1 MQTTWIQN
9 HRAMLAL
16 LLALFLAGPP
26 PVPVRAAAG
35 HPVRAR
41 RGMVVSSHSLA
52 SQAGIDILKK
62 GGNAVDAAIA
72 VGYALAV
79 THPGAGNIGGGGF
92 LIARMA
98 SGETRTF
105 NFREKAPAA
114 AHPRMFLNEQGE
126 YDEVKHHDSW
136 LSVGVPGTVAGFAL
150 AHEKLGTLPLRDLIA
165 PAIRLAEEGFPL
177 SWDMAD
183 DFRDAA
189 KDFRKYPASAKQF
202 LKGDSFYEPD
212 EIWKQPDLGR
222 TLRRIAEQGR
232 DGFYTGETARL
243 LAAGM
248 KENGGLITEADLAAY
263 PAQELPPLRG
273 TYRGYEVITMPPPSS
288 GGTALVEMLN
298 ILEGY
303 DLGGAGFGSATHW
316 HLMAEAMR
324 RAFADRAR
332 WMGDPDFNPDLPLAR
347 LTSKEHAA
355 NLRKSIRLDHASLSD
370 ALRFSEAFESEE
382 TTHYS
387 VMDAEGNAVVVTYTL
402 EAWFGSKIVAPGT
415 GFLLNNEMGDF
426 NPVPGLTDET
436 GKIGTDANLVAP
448 GKRML
453 SSMTPAIIVKDG
465 KPLLLIGSPGGR
477 TIINTVVQVIS
488 NVLDFRMDVA
498 EAIEAPRIHHQWLPD
513 RISIER
519 YGASRETL
527 ARLRG
532 MGHEVRVANSSR
544 SQGRAMGIYLD
555 PQTGVRMGASDPRD
569 ADGAAIGY

>member
-1 MQTTWIQN
+1 M
-9 HRAMLAL
+9 RATPWTRCAV
-16 LLALFLAGPP
+16 LFLAMALIVPP
-26 PVPVRAAAG
+26 PAAVQGTAG

-41 RGMVVSSHSLA
+41 KGMVVSSHYLA
-52 SQAGIDILKK
+52 SQVGIDILRK

-98 SGETRTF
+98 SGDTRTF

-114 AHPRMFLNEQGE
+114 AHPRMFLNEKGE
-126 YDEVKHHDSW
+126 YDEEKHHNSW

-150 AHEKLGTLPLRDLIA
+150 AHEKLGNLPMKELIA
-165 PAIRLAEEGFPL
+165 PAIQLADEGFPL
-177 SWDMAD
+177 SWKMAD
-183 DFRDAA
+183 DFRENAER
-189 KDFRKYPASAKQF
+189 FRKYPASAAQF
-202 LKGDSFYEPD
+202 LKGDGFYEAD
-212 EIWKQPDLGR
+212 QIWKQPDLAR

-232 DGFYTGETARL
+232 DGFYKGETARL
-243 LAAGM
+243 LAAAM
-248 KENGGLITEADLAAY
+248 KANGGMITEGDMADY
-263 PAQELPPLRG
+263 QAQELPPLRG
-273 TYRGYEVITMPPPSS
+273 SYRGYEVIAMPPPSS
-288 GGTALVEMLN
+288 GGTALITMLN

-303 DLGGAGFGSATHW
+303 DLRDAGFGSAE
-316 HLMAEAMR
+316 HLHLIAEAMR

-332 WMGDPDFNPDLPLAR
+332 WLGDPDFTAGMPIAR

-355 NLRKSIRLDHASLSD
+355 KLRASISGTHASLSD
-370 ALRFSEAFESEE
+370 PVRFSEAFESDE

-387 VMDAEGNAVVVTYTL
+387 VMDAEGNAVVVTYTI

-426 NPVPGLTDET
+426 NAVPGLTDET
-436 GKIGTDANLVAP
+436 GKIGTDANLATP

-477 TIINTVVQVIS
+477 TIINTVVQVVV

-498 EAIEAPRIHHQWLPD
+498 EAIAAPRIHHQWLPD
-513 RISIER
+513 RLNIER
-519 YGASRETL
+519 NGASPETL
-527 ARLRG
+527 ARLRS
-532 MGHEVRVANSSR
+532 MGHDVRVSSSSR

-555 PQTGVRMGASDPRD
+555 PKSGVRLGASDPRD

>member
-1 MQTTWIQN
+1 M
-9 HRAMLAL
+9 RFRSMKEVVLAGMLAL
-16 LLALFLAGPP
+16 VLVAPP
-26 PVPVRAAAG
+26 PAAVQGAAG

-41 RGMVVSSHSLA
+41 KGMVVSSHYLA
-52 SQAGIDILKK
+52 SQVGIDILKK

-72 VGYALAV
+72 VGFALAV

-98 SGETRTF
+98 SGEVRTF

-114 AHPRMFLNEQGE
+114 AHPRMFLNEKGE
-126 YDEVKHHDSW
+126 YDEEKHHNSW

-150 AHEKLGTLPLRDLIA
+150 AHEKLGKLPLRDLVA

-177 SWDMAD
+177 SWKMAD

-189 KDFRKYPASAKQF
+189 PRFRKYPASAAQF
-202 LKGDSFYEPD
+202 LKGDGFYEPD
-212 EIWKQPDLGR
+212 EIWKQPDLAR

-232 DGFYTGETARL
+232 DGFYKGETARL
-243 LAAGM
+243 LAAAM
-248 KENGGLITEADLAAY
+248 KENGGMITEADMAAY
-263 PAQELPPLRG
+263 QAQELPPLRG
-273 TYRGYEVITMPPPSS
+273 TYRGYEILAMRPPSS
-288 GGTALVEMLN
+288 GGTALIEMLN

-303 DLGGAGFGSATHW
+303 DLRETGYGSAAHL
-316 HLMAEAMR
+316 HLMTEAMR

-332 WMGDPDFNPDLPLAR
+332 WLGDPDFNPNLPIER

-355 NLRKSIRLDHASLSD
+355 ALRASIHRMHASLSD
-370 ALRFSEAFESEE
+370 PARFSEAFESDE

-387 VMDAEGNAVVVTYTL
+387 VMDAEGNAVVVTYTI
-402 EAWFGSKIVAPGT
+402 EAWFGTKIVAPGT

-436 GKIGTDANLVAP
+436 GKIGTDANLAAP

-453 SSMTPAIIVKDG
+453 SSMTPAIVVKDG

-477 TIINTVVQVIS
+477 TIINTVVQVIT

-498 EAIEAPRIHHQWLPD
+498 EAIAAPRIHHQWLPD
-513 RISIER
+513 RLNIER
-519 YGASRETL
+519 RGASPETL
-527 ARLRG
+527 ARLRS
-532 MGHEVRVANSSR
+532 MGHDVRVSGSSR

-555 PQTGVRMGASDPRD
+555 PKSGVRLGASDPRD

>member
-1 MQTTWIQN
+1 MRS
-9 HRAMLAL
+9 HRVSRFLLATALAATMLA
-16 LLALFLAGPP
+16 PP
-26 PVPVRAAAG
+26 PVCVQGAAG

-41 RGMVVSSHSLA
+41 QGMVVSSHYLA
-52 SQAGIDILKK
+52 SQVGVDILKK

-98 SGETRTF
+98 NGDTRTF

-114 AHPRMFLNEQGE
+114 AHPRMFLNEKGE
-126 YDEVKHHDSW
+126 YDEEKHHNSW

-150 AHEKLGTLPLRDLIA
+150 AHEKLGRLPMRELIV
-165 PAIRLAEEGFPL
+165 PAIQLAEEGFPL
-177 SWDMAD
+177 SWKMAE
-183 DFRDAA
+183 DFRENAER
-189 KDFRKYPASAKQF
+189 FRRYPASAAQF
-202 LKGDSFYEPD
+202 LKGDGFYEPG
-212 EIWKQPDLGR
+212 EIWKQPDLAR

-243 LAAGM
+243 LAAAM

-263 PAQELPPLRG
+263 QAQELPPLRG
-273 TYRGYEVITMPPPSS
+273 SYRGYEIIAMPPPSS
-288 GGTALVEMLN
+288 GGTALIEMLN

-303 DLGGAGFGSATHW
+303 DLRDTGYGSAAHL

-332 WMGDPDFNPDLPLAR
+332 WLGDPDFNPQMPIAR

-355 NLRKSIRLDHASLSD
+355 RLRASISPAHASLSD
-370 ALRFSEAFESEE
+370 AVRFSEAYESDE

-387 VMDAEGNAVVVTYTL
+387 VMDAEGNAVVVTYTI

-426 NPVPGLTDET
+426 NAVPGLTDET
-436 GKIGTDANLVAP
+436 GKIGTDANLAAP

-453 SSMTPAIIVKDG
+453 SSMTPAIVVKDG
-465 KPLLLIGSPGGR
+465 QPLLLIGSPGGR
-477 TIINTVVQVIS
+477 TIINTVVQVVV

-498 EAIEAPRIHHQWLPD
+498 EAIAAPRIHHQWLPD
-513 RISIER
+513 RLNIER
-519 YGASRETL
+519 HGASPETIE
-527 ARLRG
+527 RLRS
-532 MGHEVRVANSSR
+532 MGHEVRVSGSSR

-555 PQTGVRMGASDPRD
+555 PKSGVRMGAADPRD